1 MVTVILTYVL
11 PFPTLHRYMPRGAIH
26 QGYCLED
33 IHSLHI
39 TISCHQLHTYGDLLQ
54 KIFAS
59 AISSAMQN
67 EVDFRKGL
75 PLDILGFM
83 GTSTSSSNSNSDSIK
98 RKNFISDVTELMS
111 RVLTPAAID
120 SGVDQ
125 IGKKFIHD
133 SLPPYLT
140 ASEGNR

>member
-1 MVTVILTYVL
+1 
-11 PFPTLHRYMPRGAIH
+11 MPRGAIH

-33 IHSLHI
+33 THSLHI
-39 TISCHQLHTYGDLLQ
+39 TISCHQVHTYGDLLH
-54 KIFAS
+54 KVFAS
-59 AISSAMQN
+59 AISSAIEN

-75 PLDILGFM
+75 PLDLLGFM
-83 GTSTSSSNSNSDSIK
+83 GTSTSSTNSNSDSIN
-98 RKNFISDVTELMS
+98 RKNFISHVSELMS

-133 SLPPYLT
+133 SLPPYLS
-140 ASEGNR
+140 ASEHNRCVTHYF